1 MVQTS
6 ECGRSWDAK
15 NAATGGGHG
24 ESHTGGCCHVAAM
37 GIKTPRSW
45 DMEPLQL
52 WWNLSL
58 YSWSCTSK
66 YFQKDPMV
74 YHCQAQGRRQPQMP
88 QAVAE
93 TTVVRN
99 PMFSFRVS
107 PKTWMTWRWYQDL
120 PDVIHITVQN
130 VKNRHSITW
139 GAPCLY
145 WWLNGEWWLIIVHD
159 SSPSSQV
166 WISSYFTIACIVVD
180 ASSSLNWWI
189 INGEWRCMVVNLF
202 LTVSSNFREMGHP

>member
-1 MVQTS
+1 MHFRQLLKLVHWFVPCHQKPLVAEKKLFRDPSNIQYAVMVQTS

-93 TTVVRN
+93 TTLFETRC
-99 PMFSFRVS
+99 FRFGFLQRHGWHGDDIRTSLMLSTS
-107 PKTWMTWRWYQDL
+107 PSKTWKTGTL
-120 PDVIHITVQN
+120 
-130 VKNRHSITW
+130 
-139 GAPCLY
+139 
-145 WWLNGEWWLIIVHD
+145 
-159 SSPSSQV
+159 
-166 WISSYFTIACIVVD
+166 
-180 ASSSLNWWI
+180 
-189 INGEWRCMVVNLF
+189 
-202 LTVSSNFREMGHP
+202 